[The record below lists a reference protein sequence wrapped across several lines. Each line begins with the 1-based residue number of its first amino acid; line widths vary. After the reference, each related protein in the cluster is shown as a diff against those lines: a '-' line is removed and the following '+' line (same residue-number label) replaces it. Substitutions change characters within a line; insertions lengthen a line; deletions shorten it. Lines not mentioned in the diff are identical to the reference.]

1 MLYLAGILLLA
12 LLSPTYGNPLSRSY
26 SFNTYNRGLII
37 RNISG
42 VKRDVA
48 CQGHCYEDQDCM
60 AFTYHND
67 EAGDLANLC
76 SLFSYTSD
84 PVPCNYTCRS
94 GPKECDMCSDRNTT
108 CTRGLMIK
116 VTNITTE
123 TKCQLLCYA
132 ASECSTYT
140 WFTPMH
146 PTKSR
151 ECHLYSSCD
160 NTKSCEECLTG
171 PDDCDKCFPPENVKN
186 GVWDCPRNDMCYLR
200 CDPGFLLSTPEDLRN
215 YCHEG
220 VWEHPPGSVS
230 CAPGVA
236 LLYGGAGITT
246 TEAYSSNSTC
256 SIKLPDHQHSLT
268 GHSME
273 YIGVPIMCGGRIGV
287 EIAASN
293 KCWVL
298 EDNQAGVKEWREYE
312 HSLQQQ
318 RNFGS
323 SIEED
328 GYMWLIGGSL
338 SDRTTEKLYPGLEW
352 ELGVNLTA
360 PLAHGCAVQLSW
372 GTFLVINAAAT
383 EQGVSTVTKYF
394 TYGIPAE
401 QLPSL
406 KTPRSNF
413 ACSVVKNETFTGILV
428 AGGFMKDE
436 VLSTSELFDLE
447 LGEWIETGSLN
458 IARQDFEMLV
468 LEGGVHAFG
477 GLDGKKLNSVEKF
490 NLSTG
495 EWEITGNLTE
505 PRGTF
510 AATLVPGKH
519 FCGDEETTATTSNST
534 TITTADST
542 ATTATSNSTTP
553 TTTTSNST
561 ATTAASNSTTITTS
575 DSTATTVTSNSTTPT
590 PTTSN
595 STTTTT
601 ASNSTTTTAFN
612 PTTTATTA

>member
-12 LLSPTYGNPLSRSY
+12 LLSPTYGNPLSRCY
-26 SFNTYNRGLII
+26 SFNTYDSSLII

-76 SLFSYTSD
+76 SLFSNTSD

-108 CTRGLMIK
+108 CTRGLMLK

-123 TKCQLLCYA
+123 TRCQLMCYA

-140 WFTPMH
+140 WFTPKH

-256 SIKLPDHQHSLT
+256 SLKLPDHQHSLT

-273 YIGVPIMCGGRIGV
+273 YIGVPVMCGGRIGV
-287 EIAASN
+287 EITASN

-318 RNFGS
+318 RTFGS
-323 SIEED
+323 SIESD
-328 GYMWLIGGSL
+328 GNMWLIGGRLNDS
-338 SDRTTEKLYPGLEW
+338 STEYLVPQFGFEW
-352 ELGVNLTA
+352 RLGFNLTE
-360 PLAHGCAVQLSW
+360 PLVNGCAVRLSW
-372 GTFLVINAAAT
+372 NSLLVINGAAT
-383 EQGVSTVTKYF
+383 GQNVSTVTKYF
-394 TYGIPAE
+394 NDWSGHPGE

-406 KTPRSNF
+406 KTPRSHF
-413 ACSVVKNETFTGILV
+413 ACSVVKNETFTGVLV
-428 AGGFMKDE
+428 AGGFSKDG
-436 VLSTSELFDLE
+436 VLSTTELFDLE
-447 LGEWIETGSLN
+447 LGEWMETGSLN
-458 IARQDFEMLV
+458 IARQDFEMLS

-477 GLDGKKLNSVEKF
+477 GLNGKKLNSVEKF

-495 EWEITGNLTE
+495 EWVITGNLTE

-510 AATLVPGKH
+510 AVTLVPAEK
-519 FCGDEETTATTSNST
+519 FCGGEETTTTTAST
-534 TITTADST
+534 TT
-542 ATTATSNSTTP
+542 

-561 ATTAASNSTTITTS
+561 VLESPLLILLFTCFLLRSSY
-575 DSTATTVTSNSTTPT
+575 D
-590 PTTSN
+590 
-595 STTTTT
+595 
-601 ASNSTTTTAFN
+601 
-612 PTTTATTA
+612 